1 MSLDMLG
8 SAVVSSGR
16 KYWQKIFTALPKI
29 FVCRHDGGAAEQHG
43 ARLRVQPG
51 GAPRVL
57 AAPSRHVHVPGGC
70 LHYLKH
76 LHLEYLLE
84 LETIFREVLQ

>member
-1 MSLDMLG
+1 M
-8 SAVVSSGR
+8 
-16 KYWQKIFTALPKI
+16 
-29 FVCRHDGGAAEQHG
+29 CRHDGGAAEQHG

-70 LHYLKH
+70 LHYLEYQEY
-76 LHLEYLLE
+76 LEYPLE
-84 LETIFREVLQ
+84 LEMILREVLQ

>member
-1 MSLDMLG
+1 M
-8 SAVVSSGR
+8 
-16 KYWQKIFTALPKI
+16 F
-29 FVCRHDGGAAEQHG
+29 RHDGCAAEQHG

-70 LHYLKH
+70 LHYLKY
-76 LHLEYLLE
+76 LDLEYLEYPLE
-84 LETIFREVLQ
+84 LETILREVLQ